1 MGAMSLLLLD
11 GVSKH
16 YGSHRMHVPP
26 VLRSVSL
33 VIEPGE
39 LVAVWGR
46 RRSGRTTLLC
56 VAAGIEPV
64 TEGTVRFDGIDV
76 ARRPMLGVPGGVG
89 FCAAAFPAAM
99 GETVVE
105 QVAAP
110 LLGAGASVDAAHR
123 SAGAALR
130 RVSAEQHATRGTSE
144 LGHSEA
150 TRVILARALTMSPRL
165 LVIDQPLA
173 GVPLATERDEVLGLL
188 FDLTRR
194 DGMAVFMAVDEAAEL
209 AGADR
214 AMTIDG
220 GELRGDVTGRQP
232 AEVVPFRRRNAWS

>member
-1 MGAMSLLLLD
+1 MSLLALD

-16 YGSHRMHVPP
+16 YGSARMHLPP

-46 RRSGRTTLLC
+46 RRSGRTTLLS
-56 VAAGIEPV
+56 VAAGIEPA
-64 TEGTVRFDGIDV
+64 TEGAVHFDGIEV
-76 ARRPMLGVPGGVG
+76 TRRSMLGVPGGVG
-89 FCAAAFPAAM
+89 FCAAALPPAM

-110 LLGAGASVDAAHR
+110 LLGAGARVDAAHR
-123 SAGAALR
+123 SAGAALQ
-130 RVSAEQHATRGTSE
+130 RVNAEEHATRGTAE
-144 LGHSEA
+144 LSHSEA
-150 TRVILARALTMSPRL
+150 TRVILARALTMNPKL
-165 LVIDQPLA
+165 LLIDQPLA

-188 FDLTRR
+188 FDLTRS
-194 DGMAVFMAVDEAAEL
+194 DGIAVFMAVDESAEL

-220 GELRGDVTGRQP
+220 GELRGDVTGREP
-232 AEVVPFRRRNAWS
+232 ADVVPLRRRNARS